1 MFHVA
6 QYYSPDF
13 DSSGDYTVDDR
24 LSLFEPIWDSGVR
37 KVGQAGARGWG
48 VELQQRIGEA
58 EAMVEEDLVKTD
70 TDFEDNIIAG
80 AEGGGDKGSIWL
92 QIEAHRDQNYFFPW
106 RKGEEAPEDP
116 ERIVD
121 FDTVLGFLVLFF
133 SQEAKFRLL
142 LSLLDILGFQDTVQP
157 FSNLVNSEASSVL
170 FNTTGRVQDDFDE
183 SSVLN
188 KITPTYR
195 TKESLAIFC
204 HYLFA
209 QTYHKFREPFRTK
222 IILMWLEFE
231 REIVKLNKE
240 DNGMRKDLKKLVKSL
255 LKEDRN
261 NVELVS
267 KFIEIECEL
276 AGYDTAYTILTT
288 SMAAF
293 NKNFLV
299 QSDEDSRVS
308 SLVLVRTGIE
318 MELREIV
325 SLASAG
331 DQDAPQHR
339 ARDSLHK
346 DRLQW
351 LLVQSASGD
360 MFRPMT
366 EDNKNSM
373 VALVGN
379 VMDKYAEWINEH
391 IEQVAKVKFSSMA
404 PSVKHSLVEVLFIFG
419 WLVKF
424 SAGWRES
431 CDMLQKYS
439 YQISNKIAS
448 RTRNKNRFNDD
459 YLTLKF
465 VQESI
470 DKICFDIMWYEAVFD
485 VQVKQKLRNF
495 YIKCVKTHPHNEYF
509 VKKLGEVEDSNSVV
523 SSVWR
528 EVVSIVKDKGKV
540 NIGLVEEVLRIGI
553 LKFVKVLDPDRPGDL
568 PCIGLG
574 FLNKLHNLL
583 GFLVTLPGVKH
594 NPLVWRLYIWTTSIL
609 HSDIE
614 SLKTILYRAI
624 QDVAW
629 CKVINR

>member
-1 MFHVA
+1 METDIVFHVP
-6 QYYSPDF
+6 QYFSPDF
-13 DSSGDYTVDDR
+13 DSSGNYTVDDR

-70 TDFEDNIIAG
+70 TDFEDNLIAG
-80 AEGGGDKGSIWL
+80 AEDGGDKGSIWL
-92 QIEAHRDQNYFFPW
+92 QIEGHRDQTYFFPW
-106 RKGEEAPEDP
+106 RKGEEDPEDP

-121 FDTVLGFLVLFF
+121 FDTVLGFLVLFS

-142 LSLLDILGFQDTVQP
+142 LSLLNILGFQETAQP
-157 FSNLVNSEASSVL
+157 FSNLVNSEASSIL
-170 FNTTGRVQDDFDE
+170 FNMTGRVQEDFDE
-183 SSVLN
+183 STVLN
-188 KITPTYR
+188 RITPSYR

-209 QTYHKFREPFRTK
+209 QTYYKFREPFRTK
-222 IILMWLEFE
+222 IILMWLDFE
-231 REIVKLNKE
+231 REIVKVNKE
-240 DNGMRKDLKKLVKSL
+240 DVGMRKDLKKLVKSL

-267 KFIEIECEL
+267 KFIEIECDL
-276 AGYDTAYTILTT
+276 AGYDTAYNILAT
-288 SMAAF
+288 SMSAF

-325 SLASAG
+325 SLASRG
-331 DQDAPQHR
+331 DSDSAEHRERDA
-339 ARDSLHK
+339 LHK

-351 LLVQSASGD
+351 LLVMSASD
-360 MFRPMT
+360 KFRPMT
-366 EDNKNSM
+366 SDNKHSM

-379 VMDKYAEWINEH
+379 VIDKYSEWIPEN
-391 IEQVAKVKFSSMA
+391 IEKVAKRKFSTLA

-419 WLVKF
+419 WLVRF
-424 SAGWRES
+424 SAGWKES

-439 YQISNKIAS
+439 YQLSNKIAS
-448 RTRNKNRFNDD
+448 RIRNKNRFNDE
-459 YLTLKF
+459 YLTIKF
-465 VQESI
+465 IQESV
-470 DKICFDIMWYEAVFD
+470 DKICFDIMWFETVFD
-485 VQVKQKLRNF
+485 VQVKQNLRNF

-509 VKKLGEVEDSNSVV
+509 VKKLGDVEDSNSVV

-528 EVVSIVKDKGKV
+528 EVVSIVKDKGKIV
-540 NIGLVEEVLRIGI
+540 NIVLVEEVLRIGI
-553 LKFVKVLDPDRPGDL
+553 LKFVRVLDPGRPGDL

-583 GFLVTLPGVKH
+583 GFLVTLPGVRH
-594 NPLVWRLYIWTTSIL
+594 NPLAWR
-609 HSDIE
+609 
-614 SLKTILYRAI
+614 
-624 QDVAW
+624 
-629 CKVINR
+629 

>member
-1 MFHVA
+1 MFHVC
-6 QYYSPDF
+6 QYFSPDF
-13 DSSGDYTVDDR
+13 DSSGNYTVDDR

-58 EAMVEEDLVKTD
+58 EAMEEEDLVKTD
-70 TDFEDNIIAG
+70 TDFEDNIIAE

-92 QIEAHRDQNYFFPW
+92 QIEGHRDRSYFFPW
-106 RKGEEAPEDP
+106 RKGEESPEDP

-121 FDTVLGFLVLFF
+121 FDTVLGFLVLFS

-142 LSLLDILGFQDTVQP
+142 LSLLNILGFKETAEP
-157 FSNLVNSEASSVL
+157 FSNLVNSEASSIL
-170 FNTTGRVQDDFDE
+170 FQTTGRAQEDFDE
-183 SSVLN
+183 STVLN

-222 IILMWLEFE
+222 IILMWLDFE
-231 REIVKLNKE
+231 REIVKVNKE
-240 DNGMRKDLKKLVKSL
+240 DGGMRKDLKKLVKSL

-267 KFIEIECEL
+267 KFIEIECDL

-288 SMAAF
+288 SMSAF
-293 NKNFLV
+293 NKNFLI
-299 QSDEDSRVS
+299 QSDEDSRVA

-325 SLASAG
+325 RLASS
-331 DQDAPQHR
+331 DDPDSIKMRERDA
-339 ARDSLHK
+339 LHK

-351 LLVQSASGD
+351 LLVQSASD
-360 MFRPMT
+360 KFRPMT
-366 EDNKNSM
+366 SDNKHSM

-379 VMDKYAEWINEH
+379 VMDKYAEWISENIEH
-391 IEQVAKVKFSSMA
+391 VAKIKFSTIA
-404 PSVKHSLVEVLFIFG
+404 PSVKHSLVEVLFIFS

-424 SAGWRES
+424 SAGWKES
-431 CDMLQKYS
+431 CDMLQNYS
-439 YQISNKIAS
+439 YQLSKKIAS
-448 RTRNKNRFNDD
+448 RIRNKSRFNDE

-470 DKICFDIMWYEAVFD
+470 DKISFDIMWFESVFD
-485 VQVKQKLRNF
+485 IQVKQKLRNF
-495 YIKCVKTHPHNEYF
+495 YIKCVKTHPHNGYF

-553 LKFVKVLDPDRPGDL
+553 LKFVRVLDPERPGDL

-594 NPLVWRLYIWTTSIL
+594 NPLVWR
-609 HSDIE
+609 
-614 SLKTILYRAI
+614 
-624 QDVAW
+624 
-629 CKVINR
+629 

>member
-1 MFHVA
+1 METDIVFHVP
-6 QYYSPDF
+6 QHFSPDF
-13 DSSGDYTVDDR
+13 DSSGNYTVDDR

-70 TDFEDNIIAG
+70 TDFEDNLIAG
-80 AEGGGDKGSIWL
+80 AEDGGDKGSIWL
-92 QIEAHRDQNYFFPW
+92 QIEGHRDQTYFFPW
-106 RKGEEAPEDP
+106 RKGEEDPEDP

-121 FDTVLGFLVLFF
+121 FDTVLGFLVLFS

-142 LSLLDILGFQDTVQP
+142 LCLLNILGFQETAQP
-157 FSNLVNSEASSVL
+157 FSNLVNSESSSIL
-170 FNTTGRVQDDFDE
+170 FNMTGRAQENFDE
-183 SSVLN
+183 ITVLN
-188 KITPTYR
+188 QITPSYR
-195 TKESLAIFC
+195 TKEGLAIFC

-222 IILMWLEFE
+222 IILMWLDFE

-240 DNGMRKDLKKLVKSL
+240 DSGMRKDLKKLVKSL

-261 NVELVS
+261 NVDLVS
-267 KFIEIECEL
+267 KFIEIECDL
-276 AGYDTAYTILTT
+276 AGYDTAYNILTT
-288 SMAAF
+288 SMSAF
-293 NKNFLV
+293 NRNFLT
-299 QSDEDSRVS
+299 QSDENSRVS

-325 SLASAG
+325 SLASRG
-331 DQDAPQHR
+331 DPDSAEHRERDA
-339 ARDSLHK
+339 LHK

-351 LLVQSASGD
+351 LLVQSASD
-360 MFRPMT
+360 KFRSMT
-366 EDNKNSM
+366 PDNKHSM

-379 VMDKYAEWINEH
+379 VMDKYTKWINEN
-391 IEQVAKVKFSSMA
+391 IEKVAKLKFSTLA

-424 SAGWRES
+424 SAGWKES

-439 YQISNKIAS
+439 YQLSNKIAS
-448 RTRNKNRFNDD
+448 RIRNKNRFNDE

-470 DKICFDIMWYEAVFD
+470 DKISFDIMWFETLFD
-485 VQVKQKLRNF
+485 VQVKQTLRNF
-495 YIKCVKTHPHNEYF
+495 YIKCVKTHPHNGYF
-509 VKKLGEVEDSNSVV
+509 VKKLSDVEDSNSVV

-540 NIGLVEEVLRIGI
+540 NIVLVEEVLRIGI
-553 LKFVKVLDPDRPGDL
+553 LKFVRVLDPDRPGDL

-594 NPLVWRLYIWTTSIL
+594 NPLAWR
-609 HSDIE
+609 
-614 SLKTILYRAI
+614 
-624 QDVAW
+624 
-629 CKVINR
+629 

>member
-1 MFHVA
+1 M
-6 QYYSPDF
+6 
-13 DSSGDYTVDDR
+13 DDR

-58 EAMVEEDLVKTD
+58 EAMEEEDLVKTD
-70 TDFEDNIIAG
+70 TDFEDNIIVE

-92 QIEAHRDQNYFFPW
+92 QIEGHRDQSYFFPW
-106 RKGEEAPEDP
+106 RKGEESPEDP

-121 FDTVLGFLVLFF
+121 FDTVLGFLVLFS

-142 LSLLDILGFQDTVQP
+142 LSLLNILGFKETVEP
-157 FSNLVNSEASSVL
+157 FSNLVNSEASSIL
-170 FNTTGRVQDDFDE
+170 FQATGRAQEDFDE
-183 SSVLN
+183 STVLN
-188 KITPTYR
+188 KFSPTYR

-222 IILMWLEFE
+222 IILMWLDFE
-231 REIVKLNKE
+231 REIVKVNKE
-240 DNGMRKDLKKLVKSL
+240 DGGMRKDLKKLVKSL

-267 KFIEIECEL
+267 KFIEIECDL
-276 AGYDTAYTILTT
+276 TGYDTAYTILTT
-288 SMAAF
+288 SMSAF
-293 NKNFLV
+293 NKNFLI
-299 QSDEDSRVS
+299 QGDEDSRVA

-325 SLASAG
+325 RLARCG
-331 DQDAPQHR
+331 DPDSPQHR
-339 ARDSLHK
+339 ERDALHK

-351 LLVQSASGD
+351 LLVMSASD
-360 MFRPMT
+360 KFRPMT
-366 EDNKNSM
+366 PDNKQSM

-379 VMDKYAEWINEH
+379 VMDKYAEWISENIEH
-391 IEQVAKVKFSSMA
+391 LAKIKFSTMA
-404 PSVKHSLVEVLFIFG
+404 PSVKHSLVEVLFIFS

-424 SAGWRES
+424 SAGWKES
-431 CDMLQKYS
+431 CDMLQNYS
-439 YQISNKIAS
+439 YQLSKKIAS
-448 RTRNKNRFNDD
+448 RIRNKNRFNDE

-470 DKICFDIMWYEAVFD
+470 DKISFDIMWFETVFD

-495 YIKCVKTHPHNEYF
+495 YIKCVKTHPHNGYF

-553 LKFVKVLDPDRPGDL
+553 LKFVRVLDPERPGDL

-594 NPLVWRLYIWTTSIL
+594 NPLVWR
-609 HSDIE
+609 
-614 SLKTILYRAI
+614 
-624 QDVAW
+624 
-629 CKVINR
+629 